1 MAGTV
6 FEAGIFAVIQTFG
19 DWINLHHHLHFL
31 VTEGGVDEAGVSLF
45 ILRMAEEEERR
56 IPAKGWAAMIRK
68 VYEVDLRIREAA
80 VVARLRAGR
89 LDGGRAA
96 DGILLMSN
104 DIAKEWRSPSILR
117 GFHSRSEL

>member
-1 MAGTV
+1 M
-6 FEAGIFAVIQTFG
+6 
-19 DWINLHHHLHFL
+19 
-31 VTEGGVDEAGVSLF
+31 TEGGVDEAGVSLF